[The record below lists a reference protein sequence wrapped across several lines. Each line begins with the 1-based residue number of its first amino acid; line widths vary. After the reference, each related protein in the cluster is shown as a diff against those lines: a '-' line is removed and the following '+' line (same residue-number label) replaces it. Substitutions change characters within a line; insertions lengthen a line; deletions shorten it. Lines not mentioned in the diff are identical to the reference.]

1 MGCSAAAFGLARVP
15 ASACAIIECPGRTK
29 SPISPV
35 LVLMDRA
42 HRDLSFD
49 TWIDCLAVPGF
60 TPVGPEFQWFWKINW
75 SSPRAPG
82 RSHQVGWHVIGK
94 SSSRS
99 TRICN
104 KKITKWSLKTPA
116 SVQNRRAL
124 ARAGLKMTIC
134 QAEWHLA
141 LLCAIL
147 QWRRVTGQRTPGQC
161 PYQVWGIDWVTYL
174 WLVKHV
180 DWHFGIYRN
189 QMDCQRPVIYA
200 ITISGSFQILDKE

>member
-104 KKITKWSLKTPA
+104 KKITFSLNGRWK
-116 SVQNRRAL
+116 R
-124 ARAGLKMTIC
+124 
-134 QAEWHLA
+134 
-141 LLCAIL
+141 
-147 QWRRVTGQRTPGQC
+147 RRVCKIGEHSRERGWKW
-161 PYQVWGIDWVTYL
+161 PYAKQNDTSRSSVPYIAVT
-174 WLVKHV
+174 
-180 DWHFGIYRN
+180 
-189 QMDCQRPVIYA
+189 
-200 ITISGSFQILDKE
+200 